1 MGSLWNRPPILYRPI
16 EDWRLKFNQKKE
28 PPPGEKKVH
37 VVAAAS
43 VEATMIDYE
52 RFSNI
57 NKAIWVVARLLNIAK
72 RRIFKG
78 GRTPSISV
86 KQLQEAE
93 NFIVKE
99 VQK

>member
-1 MGSLWNRPPILYRPI
+1 
-16 EDWRLKFNQKKE
+16 
-28 PPPGEKKVH
+28 
-37 VVAAAS
+37 
-43 VEATMIDYE
+43 MIDYE

-57 NKAIWVVARLLNIAK
+57 NKAIGVVARLLNIAK

>member
-1 MGSLWNRPPILYRPI
+1 
-16 EDWRLKFNQKKE
+16 KE
-28 PPPGEKKVH
+28 PPPGETKVH
-37 VVAAAS
+37 VVKAVS
-43 VEATMIDYE
+43 VEALLIDYE
-52 RFSNI
+52 RFSNV

-78 GRTPSISV
+78 GKTLSISV

-99 VQK
+99 